1 MVRKGLKGLIAIGGI
16 GALFLLAIL
25 AMAENRE
32 KSLQEE
38 GTLKLPFALE
48 KILCE
53 RLSDWRLPTRSDFT
67 GRWEGFLMKQQVPF
81 ASKGDFNGDGKE
93 DLTLMLIGT
102 GSWKVVVFIKTR
114 DSYKLM
120 ELKGFPGGKNF
131 FRDNPP
137 QDFLLQTIK
146 RKSNQA
152 GGCRFDALVLSS
164 LKNPESLIRFCWNP
178 KYDFFSVS
186 RQNEMTD

>member
-1 MVRKGLKGLIAIGGI
+1 
-16 GALFLLAIL
+16 
-25 AMAENRE
+25 
-32 KSLQEE
+32 
-38 GTLKLPFALE
+38 
-48 KILCE
+48 
-53 RLSDWRLPTRSDFT
+53 
-67 GRWEGFLMKQQVPF
+67 MKQQVPF